1 MYSKN
6 DYRYYELY
14 HHGIPG
20 QKWYVRRY
28 QNSDGSLT
36 AAGRERYGIKSNG
49 KPERIY
55 ARNYRMSRVGELD
68 DKSNRAKSE
77 RKKRFY
83 KERADL
89 LGQGLSKKERQLGLD
104 QAEYLRKQYIAQLIG
119 GAPAAVGY
127 AVANRDRIKAQN
139 DLYREIESER
149 AANGIRDHKYTVSDR
164 MNKATGKMGINSST
178 YNFYNVRGPRL
189 KPQFESKSEW
199 EFRKKQQKDFADS
212 FNKNKDKYLGALKT
226 QAESLG
232 DVTQKKD
239 GHLKV
244 KNGNE
249 KLNKI
254 VSEYNKVLDKTI
266 DDYADEYMKR
276 ENPGLYEY
284 LKSHDALYSN
294 EYLEK

>member
-55 ARNYRMSRVGELD
+55 ARNYRMSKVGELE
-68 DKSNRAKSE
+68 DKSNRAKNE

-164 MNKATGKMGINSST
+164 MNKATGKMGMNSAASN
-178 YNFYNVRGPRL
+178 YQMVRGSMMKSPY
-189 KPQFESKSEW
+189 ESKSEYD
-199 EFRKKQQKDFADS
+199 FRQRQQKTYADDFYKG
-212 FNKNKDKYLGALKT
+212 KNKYLGSIKA
-226 QAESLG
+226 QAESLAN
-232 DVTQKKD
+232 VTQSKD
-239 GHLKV
+239 GHLHV
-244 KNGNE
+244 KNGNS
-249 KLNKI
+249 KVNSL
-254 VSEYNKVLDKTI
+254 VSQYNRVYDMSA
-266 DDYADEYMKR
+266 DDYADSIYGR
-276 ENPGLYEY
+276 R
-284 LKSHDALYSN
+284 
-294 EYLEK
+294 